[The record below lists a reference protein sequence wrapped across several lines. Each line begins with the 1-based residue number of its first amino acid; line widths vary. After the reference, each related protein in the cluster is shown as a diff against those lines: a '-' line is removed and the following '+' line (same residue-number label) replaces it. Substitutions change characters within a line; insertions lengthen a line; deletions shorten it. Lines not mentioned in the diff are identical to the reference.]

1 MTGQVVSSVRAR
13 VGDWAGWARARVSGL
28 SWGDSGGCVVG
39 EGEGAVDGPTVGRG
53 VGAEDGSAVG
63 TAVVGSAVGN
73 CVGAFS
79 TLHSILNFVV
89 SGASAVKCTR
99 TVFWISPGEAR
110 CTCPGAS

>member
-1 MTGQVVSSVRAR
+1 MGDWTGCV
-13 VGDWAGWARARVSGL
+13 VGDWT
-28 SWGDSGGCVVG
+28 GCVVG
-39 EGEGAVDGPTVGRG
+39 EGEGAADGPTVGRG

-63 TAVVGSAVGN
+63 TAVVGRAVGN

-79 TLHSILNFVV
+79 TRSAAAILNFVV

-99 TVFWISPGEAR
+99 TVFWISPGDAR

>member
-1 MTGQVVSSVRAR
+1 M
-13 VGDWAGWARARVSGL
+13 GDWAGCVV
-28 SWGDSGGCVVG
+28 GDWTGCVVG

-63 TAVVGSAVGN
+63 TAVVGSAVGD

-79 TLHSILNFVV
+79 TLHSILNFVE
-89 SGASAVKCTR
+89 SGASAVKCTS